1 MKNAHKEVL
10 VKPNFLEIKFYRL
23 TSPLF
28 NYSNLPLSGLYNPL
42 INPESSEYQLNP
54 DLKDF
59 ETSSGFVNM
68 ENLLSMPSKKNGKIL
83 LDDTVKN
90 VITFVNNS
98 KEVLIL
104 KELNI
109 ILSNKLK
116 EEFIDLNLE
125 QNKNQI
131 KIPPNKSHSIFFHFK
146 AKTVGKLQL
155 KIQCH
160 SLSKLYDNYYYKQK
174 QLHIISESTKDYI
187 IINNSVEFI
196 EFQKYNFEVENP
208 FIIREKLYHINVNQC
223 LIYLR
228 IKNNVDV
235 ILTILDLY
243 LIPKNKIPNKIEMIK
258 SLEEV
263 KNSRDNKNKTDN
275 FEDSKYITL
284 QPREELMLGFRI
296 NNPDFFYDV
305 NEFTLNINWLK
316 NFDFNQKTFRHDFP
330 NKLNTFN
337 EFYKINII
345 EKPEGDIIVNQNF
358 KITINLKIKNKEK
371 KLKIT
376 LNQEQIQDN
385 DSKSNDREIEIIDI
399 IEKEI
404 ELNAKTPNNNF
415 TLICKSDILGNVY
428 LPKLI
433 FTISEGDKIVL
444 PKVYKYDS
452 LLSFNCISK

>member
-1 MKNAHKEVL
+1 
-10 VKPNFLEIKFYRL
+10 
-23 TSPLF
+23 
-28 NYSNLPLSGLYNPL
+28 
-42 INPESSEYQLNP
+42 
-54 DLKDF
+54 
-59 ETSSGFVNM
+59 
-68 ENLLSMPSKKNGKIL
+68 
-83 LDDTVKN
+83 
-90 VITFVNNS
+90 
-98 KEVLIL
+98 
-104 KELNI
+104 
-109 ILSNKLK
+109 
-116 EEFIDLNLE
+116 
-125 QNKNQI
+125 
-131 KIPPNKSHSIFFHFK
+131 
-146 AKTVGKLQL
+146 
-155 KIQCH
+155 
-160 SLSKLYDNYYYKQK
+160 
-174 QLHIISESTKDYI
+174 
-187 IINNSVEFI
+187 
-196 EFQKYNFEVENP
+196 
-208 FIIREKLYHINVNQC
+208 
-223 LIYLR
+223 
-228 IKNNVDV
+228 
-235 ILTILDLY
+235 
-243 LIPKNKIPNKIEMIK
+243 MIK

-263 KNSRDNKNKTDN
+263 KNSRDNKNKNDN